1 MYISIAAIS
10 FFTLIVVVVLFQFAL
25 VIGFPWGEYAMGGRF
40 KGKYPIPMRIAAVFQ
55 IFILLLLGVIV
66 IIKARLAF
74 ENFHSIA
81 VSGIWLV
88 VGFCILATILNFL
101 TKSVVEKKI
110 WAPISLLLLISS
122 FIVAIG

>member
-1 MYISIAAIS
+1 MYTSIAAIS
-10 FFTLIVVVVLFQFAL
+10 FFTLIVIVVLFQFAL
-25 VIGFPWGEYAMGGRF
+25 VVGFPWGEYAMGGKF

-55 IFILLLLGVIV
+55 IFILLLLGFVV

-74 ENFHSIA
+74 ENLYSIA

-101 TKSVVEKKI
+101 TKSMVEKRI
-110 WAPISLLLLISS
+110 WAPFSLLLLISS

>member
-1 MYISIAAIS
+1 MYISIAALV

-25 VIGFPWGEYAMGGRF
+25 VIGFPWGEYAMGGKF

-55 IFILLLLGVIV
+55 MFILLLMGVVV

-74 ENFHSIA
+74 EHYYSIA
-81 VSGIWLV
+81 VSGIWVV

-101 TKSVVEKKI
+101 TKSVVEKRI

-122 FIVAIG
+122 LIVSIG